1 MSLISGRDWV
11 AFFGDAGI
19 PSASAKTYGAWFV
32 ENRIKGDML
41 EDLDKGYLRDMGITA
56 HGDIICILK
65 HAKKVVNARK
75 EEISLKDIKTE
86 KNVKTEKDSETEKA
100 IKTEKG
106 KNPGPEV
113 VKARLEKS
121 RTPKIPK
128 TKRPSSAQA
137 QHSGLTTSLEFYIL
151 TKDFNFKRLLLIF
164 CVLICVLCC

>member
-11 AFFGDAGI
+11 SFFWDAGI
-19 PSASAKTYGAWFV
+19 PSASAKTYAASFV

-75 EEISLKDIKTE
+75 EEISLKDIKTG
-86 KNVKTEKDSETEKA
+86 KNVRTEKDSETEKA

-128 TKRPSSAQA
+128 TKRSSSSSSSRSTKAR
-137 QHSGLTTSLEFYIL
+137 HYSFLSLSGLNLHI
-151 TKDFNFKRLLLIF
+151 
-164 CVLICVLCC
+164 